1 MRPQMEDYFVQK
13 TILAKFEI
21 ALLFSATCFFIRAKF
36 PKLFNPNNWGIVG
49 SIQRFCY
56 RAAKFAER
64 SSLLMCLLF
73 FAAGF
78 MTLKYR

>member
-36 PKLFNPNNWGIVG
+36 PMLFNPNNWGIVG